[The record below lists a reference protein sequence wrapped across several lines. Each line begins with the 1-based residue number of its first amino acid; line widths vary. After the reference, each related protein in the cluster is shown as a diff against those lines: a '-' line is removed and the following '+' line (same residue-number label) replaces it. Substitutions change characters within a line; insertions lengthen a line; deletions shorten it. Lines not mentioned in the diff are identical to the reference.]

1 MEHQTVALHYL
12 PLQCPCYLGCGVCG
26 DNPGSD
32 PPINNF
38 EHVKRKIIWNKTIGN
53 TSDNK

>member
-38 EHVKRKIIWNKTIGN
+38 EHVKRKII
-53 TSDNK
+53 